1 MLSLQRTHNQLIPPS
16 HRHRRLY
23 QLLIVTLLFVL
34 AIGISPRSYAQAAA
48 ENNAAPTS
56 YTALADL
63 LENEETRK
71 QLVTQLRTLATP
83 ENKEQ
88 SATGA
93 VVDKQAKPNVSKQ
106 PSSNPAPDKN
116 TAAPAEEGILLLSR
130 NIADGIQHFISS
142 LNADMSQAAATFRA
156 LNHDDD
162 ATRVSRKQ
170 QLSSLQNFAI
180 VVAATMLAFFFFRAI
195 AARFFAHSNTWVTN
209 GGKPFPAESA
219 GSAASRDFR
228 FTHSEL
234 YRKSIAIVVAM
245 VIDTVAILLAG
256 ALAYAT
262 GLFAVGEADT
272 IGTLEALFVNTF
284 VAVEIAKAFSRAVFA
299 PRYNSLRLFAMD
311 DDIAAYWGRWLER
324 LIGLIGYG
332 ILVGV
337 PLASAMLSPTIGHM
351 LSILIMLGVYVYAVR
366 IIWLKRT
373 WVRERMERY
382 SEQSSTVFFST
393 LIRILARTWHALAIA
408 YFTALLVVSQIDA
421 REALPFMAQATLQT
435 LIAIGIGLLL
445 SAIVGSML
453 ARRITLSQNLRNF
466 LPMLETRINSYVAP
480 ALKGFHLLTMT
491 VVALVVLDAWH
502 AFNLGNW
509 VASDSGR
516 VVILAVVHVAIILL
530 IATLVWTAVASIIEH
545 RLSVTPGLGR
555 PSEREKTLLSLFRNA
570 ALVVIVTLTVLV
582 VLSQIGINIAPLIAG
597 AGVAGLA
604 IGFGAQKLVQDVIT
618 GVFIQLENGM
628 NQNDVVEV
636 AGIFGTVEKITIRSV
651 GIRTLDG
658 GFHMIP
664 FSSVDKVS
672 NHTRDFA
679 YHYGEYAIAYR
690 ENVDDAVYHLQRA
703 FAELMQDKEMAAAVL
718 EDISIPGV
726 TSLHERGYNIR
737 VLIKTVA
744 GMQWAVQRAFNGLV
758 KKHFS
763 EAGIEMPYPHTVL
776 YFGQDKNGETPPFPA
791 PQGMSGLPAT

>member
-1 MLSLQRTHNQLIPPS
+1 MLSLQQTNNQLIASP
-16 HRHRRLY
+16 HRYRRFY
-23 QLLIVTLLFVL
+23 QLLISALLFFL
-34 AIGISPRSYAQAAA
+34 AIGIASHSCAQTPAD
-48 ENNAAPTS
+48 NTAAPTS

-83 ENKEQ
+83 PSKDVP
-88 SATGA
+88 ATGTA
-93 VVDKQAKPNVSKQ
+93 PDDVKTPPQASKQ
-106 PSSNPAPDKN
+106 PDSNSASDKK
-116 TAAPAEEGILLLSR
+116 TALPTEEGILLLSR

-142 LNADMSQAAATFRA
+142 IDTDMSQAAATFRA

-162 ATRVSRKQ
+162 ATRISRKQ
-170 QLSSLQNFAI
+170 LLSSLQNFAI
-180 VVAATMLAFFFFRAI
+180 VVAATMLAFFCFLVI
-195 AARFFAHSNTWVTN
+195 AARFYKRSNTWVAG
-209 GGKPFPAESA
+209 GGKPLLAE
-219 GSAASRDFR
+219 AAAPHDVR

-234 YRKSIAIVVAM
+234 YRKSVAIVAAM
-245 VIDTVAILLAG
+245 LMDTVAILLAG

-262 GLFAVGEADT
+262 ALFAVGEAES
-272 IGTLEALFVNTF
+272 IGTLESLFVNTF
-284 VAVEIAKAFSRAVFA
+284 VGVEIAKAFARAVFA

-311 DDIAAYWGRWLER
+311 DEIAAYWGRWLER
-324 LIGLIGYG
+324 LIGLTGYG

-337 PLASAMLSPTIGHM
+337 PLASTMLSPTIGHI

-408 YFTALLVVSQIDA
+408 YFTALLLVSQIDA

-453 ARRITLSQNLRNF
+453 TPRITLSQNLRSV
-466 LPMLETRINSYVAP
+466 LPMLETRINSYVTP

-516 VVILAVVHVAIILL
+516 AVILAVVHVAIILV

-545 RLSVTPGLGR
+545 RLSVTPGQG
-555 PSEREKTLLSLFRNA
+555 PSEREKTLLALFRNA

-690 ENVDDAVYHLQRA
+690 ENVDDAVYHLERA
-703 FAELMQDKEMAAAVL
+703 FEELMQDKEMAAAVL

-726 TSLHERGYNIR
+726 TSLHDRGYNIR

-744 GMQWAVQRAFNGLV
+744 GMQWAVQRAFNRLV

-763 EAGIEMPYPHTVL
+763 EAGIELPYPHTVL
-776 YFGQDKNGETPPFPA
+776 YFGQDKNGDTPPFP
-791 PQGMSGLPAT
+791 MRDIPAA

>member
-1 MLSLQRTHNQLIPPS
+1 MPSLQQTNNQLIEPSTS
-16 HRHRRLY
+16 HRRIH
-23 QLLIVTLLFVL
+23 QLLLYALLFFL
-34 AIGISPRSYAQAAA
+34 AIGIASHSYAQTPAATPA
-48 ENNAAPTS
+48 ENTAAPTS

-83 ENKEQ
+83 PSKDA
-88 SATGA
+88 SATTA
-93 VVDKQAKPNVSKQ
+93 VADVQAPPQAAKQ
-106 PSSNPAPDKN
+106 PDSNPAPDKK
-116 TAAPAEEGILLLSR
+116 TAVPAEEGILLLSR

-142 LNADMSQAAATFRA
+142 ISTDISQAATTFRA

-162 ATRVSRKQ
+162 ATRISRKQ
-170 QLSSLQNFAI
+170 QLSSLQNFLI
-180 VVAATMLAFFFFRAI
+180 VVAATMLAFFCFRAI
-195 AARFFAHSNTWVTN
+195 AARFYKRSNTWVA
-209 GGKPFPAESA
+209 GDGKPLPAEA
-219 GSAASRDFR
+219 AASRDMR

-234 YRKSIAIVVAM
+234 YRKSVAIVAAM
-245 VIDTVAILLAG
+245 LMDTAAILLAG

-262 GLFAVGEADT
+262 GLFVVGESDT

-284 VAVEIAKAFSRAVFA
+284 VAVEIAKAFARAVFA
-299 PRYNSLRLFAMD
+299 PRYNSLRLFTMD
-311 DDIAAYWGRWLER
+311 DDIAAYWCRWLER
-324 LIGLIGYG
+324 LIGLTGYG

-337 PLASAMLSPTIGHM
+337 PLASAMLSPTVGHM
-351 LSILIMLGVYVYAVR
+351 LGILIMLGVYIYAVR
-366 IIWLKRT
+366 IIWLNRSS
-373 WVRERMERY
+373 VRERMERY

-435 LIAIGIGLLL
+435 LIAIGLGLLL
-445 SAIVGSML
+445 SAIVASML
-453 ARRITLSQNLRNF
+453 ARRISLSQNLRNF
-466 LPMLETRINSYVAP
+466 LPMLETRINSYVSP

-509 VASDSGR
+509 LASDSGR
-516 VVILAVVHVAIILL
+516 AVILAVVHVAIILV

-545 RLSVTPGLGR
+545 RLSVTPGQGR

-570 ALVVIVTLTVLV
+570 ALVVIVTMTVLV

-690 ENVDDAVYHLQRA
+690 ENVDDAVYHLERA
-703 FAELMQDKEMAAAVL
+703 FEELMQDKEMAAAVL

-726 TSLHERGYNIR
+726 TSLHDRGYNIR

-744 GMQWAVQRAFNGLV
+744 GMQWAVQRAFNRLV

-763 EAGIEMPYPHTVL
+763 EAGIELPYPHTVL
-776 YFGQDKNGETPPFPA
+776 YFGQDKNGATPPFP
-791 PQGMSGLPAT
+791 MRDIPAV